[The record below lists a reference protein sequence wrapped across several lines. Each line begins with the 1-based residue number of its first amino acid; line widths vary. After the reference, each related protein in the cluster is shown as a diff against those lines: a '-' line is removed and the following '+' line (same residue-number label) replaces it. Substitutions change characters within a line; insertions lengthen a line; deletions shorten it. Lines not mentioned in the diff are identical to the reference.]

1 MIESKKYHDIIKPNG
16 KVYARIWVE
25 DGSLRIILMQYAPD
39 IEILLDQKA
48 IPQFAD
54 ILQKIRNE
62 IFAGSSGND

>member
-1 MIESKKYHDIIKPNG
+1 MIESKKYHDIIKQNG

-25 DGSLRIILMQYAPD
+25 DGSLRIILMQYSPD

-62 IFAGSSGND
+62 MIAGSTGND